1 MTHRNNIVKHWT
13 EEARSRLEGRTVKA
27 VRYLTKAEMDALCWG
42 ESVLVIE
49 FDDGTMVF
57 PSRDDEGNGGGAL
70 FGQGPAPK
78 NEELVFPVIRSYLME
93 KSA

>member
-1 MTHRNNIVKHWT
+1 MAQRTDIVTHWN
-13 EEARSRLEGRTVKA
+13 EEARKRLEGRTVA
-27 VRYLTKAEMDALCWG
+27 SVRYLKKAEMDALGWS
-42 ESVLVIE
+42 ESVLVIT

-78 NEELVFPVIRSYLME
+78 NEELVFPVIRSHLLE
-93 KSA
+93 VG